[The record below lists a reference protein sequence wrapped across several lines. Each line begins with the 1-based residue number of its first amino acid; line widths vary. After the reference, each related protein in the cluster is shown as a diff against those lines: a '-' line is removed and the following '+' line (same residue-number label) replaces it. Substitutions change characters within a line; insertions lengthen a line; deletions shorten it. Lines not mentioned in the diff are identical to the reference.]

1 MFVLVMWMGCVWRR
15 KASKARIVH
24 FHKPLKIKLDTD
36 VIVLAQHHTNHHVNA
51 ICFVI
56 NSI

>member
-1 MFVLVMWMGCVWRR
+1 MDGAGGIWKR
-15 KASKARIVH
+15 KESKARIVH

-36 VIVLAQHHTNHHVNA
+36 VIVLAQHNTNQVNA